1 MKLDIEDI
9 YKKYCRLVFKY
20 AYINTGFNKERA
32 QDITQEVFLE
42 AIKSLKNFDSKKGNV
57 KVWLMGIA
65 RNITFKEYKKVQNN
79 LDLDLIKD
87 EIKEDIED
95 NQLEYITLFSEL
107 EKLENMDKELITLR
121 FVTGLSF
128 KEISLITNLSVVN
141 CKVKVH
147 RILKSLNKS
156 LSYEK

>member
-1 MKLDIEDI
+1 M
-9 YKKYCRLVFKY
+9 FKY

-42 AIKSLKNFDSKKGNV
+42 AIKSQNNFSKKKGNV

-65 RNITFKEYKKVQNN
+65 RNLTFNEYKKIHNN

-87 EIKEDIED
+87 EVKEDVED
-95 NQLEYITLFSEL
+95 NQLEYLTLFSEL
-107 EKLENMDKELITLR
+107 EKLEKIDKELITLR